1 MADLE
6 VAGVLQVKTSLVHPA
21 KKFVCI
27 IKEPLKVPMGMQV
40 AVKGYFTS
48 FPVLSSWQLEIVKG
62 KYLV

>member
-27 IKEPLKVPMGMQV
+27 INEPLKVPMGMQV

-48 FPVLSSWQLEIVKG
+48 FPVLCHPG
-62 KYLV
+62 N